1 MTSQHA
7 RATQGCG
14 SLTLRF
20 VVAMRSYLLAFFGGS
35 PENGAGSETRLRLT
49 GDCSG
54 PALEALTGELR
65 F

>member
-1 MTSQHA
+1 
-7 RATQGCG
+7 
-14 SLTLRF
+14 
-20 VVAMRSYLLAFFGGS
+20 MRSYLLAFFGGS